1 MKTAIIRVKDA
12 LWGDMPE
19 GVELVS
25 PYKNTNIFTRACRKF
40 FGEIAFIQGFIN
52 NPLLKNVDADMLLV
66 FDSISIAFLKWLKKH
81 NPNKRIILW
90 YWNPVFLTIDPK
102 EVPKGIELWSYSRK
116 DCEQYGMQFNTQF
129 CFSKYT
135 PTQEEPTTDIFFF
148 GRDKGRGEII
158 EKYQKEFEE
167 LGLKTD
173 FRIVRNKKD
182 YIPYSEGIQLTKRS
196 KCVLDFCVNE
206 EVGMSLR
213 ALEALFLN
221 KKVITNNKMYMR
233 EKFYRK
239 QNVFILGQDDL
250 KNLSEFLTTPLE
262 EVAEEIKEYYL
273 FENWLKRF

>member
-1 MKTAIIRVKDA
+1 MKTAIIRVKDT
-12 LWGDMPE
+12 LWGNMPE

-25 PYKNTNIFTRACRKF
+25 PYKNTNIFTRAFRKF
-40 FGEIAFIQGFIN
+40 FGKMTFIQGFIN
-52 NPLLKNVDADMLLV
+52 NPLLRNVDADMLLV

-81 NPNKRIILW
+81 NANKRIILW
-90 YWNPVFLTIDPK
+90 YWNPVFLTINPK
-102 EVPKGIELWSYSRK
+102 KVPKGIELWSYSHK
-116 DCEQYGMQFNTQF
+116 DCEKYGMQFNTQF

-135 PTQEEPTTDIFFF
+135 STPEELTTDIFFF

-158 EKYQKEFEE
+158 KKYQKKFEE

-173 FRIVRNKKD
+173 FRIIRNKKD
-182 YIPYSEGIQLTKRS
+182 YIPYSEGIQLTKQS

-213 ALEALFLN
+213 ALESLFLD
-221 KKVITNNKMYMR
+221 KKVITNNKMYMC

-239 QNVFILGQDDL
+239 QNIFILEQDDL
-250 KNLSEFLTTPLE
+250 KNLPEFLTNPLE
-262 EVAEEIKEYYL
+262 EVAEEVKEYYL